1 MSAPDWEEDDPF
13 EEQRDK
19 IENPMKRLFLE
30 YGWKYKFQV
39 VVGILASV
47 FARVLDLL
55 PPLMLGIA
63 VDAIF
68 VSEAQR
74 QAGEVPA
81 FSEQI
86 PLVLLPDSWLPTAQ
100 VEQFWF
106 TIAVIAAAFGLGAG
120 FHWVRNWG
128 FNAFAQNI
136 QHDVRTD
143 TYDEM
148 QRLNMDFFADKQT
161 GEMMSILSNDVNRL
175 ERFLND
181 GMNSTFRLSVMVVGI
196 GVILFWINWQLAL
209 VALLPVPVIA
219 GFTYMFI
226 RIIQPKYA
234 EVRSTVG
241 KMNSRLENNLGGI
254 QVIKSANTEDY
265 ESERVDD
272 VSFDYFDANWDAI
285 ETRIKFFP
293 GLRALAGVGFVLTFI
308 VGGLWVFQGP
318 PGPFSGELSV
328 GMFVVFI
335 LYTQRFIWP
344 MAQFG
349 QIINMYQRARASSA
363 RIFGLMDEPSRLKQD
378 PNAQPLVVQEGDVEY
393 DGVTFGYD
401 EEDIVTDID
410 FEVPG
415 GDTLALVGPTG
426 AGKSTV
432 LKLLLRM
439 YDVDEGAIR
448 IDGQDVREV
457 TLPSLRRS
465 IGYVGQSSYLFYGTV
480 RENIT
485 YGTFKADH
493 DSVVEAAKAAEAHEF
508 IQNLPEGYDTEIGE
522 RGVKLSG
529 GQRQRITIA
538 RAVLKDP
545 DILILDEATSDV
557 DTETEM
563 LIQRSLDKLTAD
575 RTTFAIA
582 HRLSTIKDA
591 DTILV
596 LEDGEIVERGTHEE
610 LIGNDG
616 LYAHLWGVQAGE
628 IDELPEEFIQRAAK
642 RTSEVDVDV
651 DADDD

>member
-1 MSAPDWEEDDPF
+1 MSGVEWEEDDPF
-13 EEQRDK
+13 EEQRET
-19 IENPMKRLFLE
+19 IENPMKRLFLA
-30 YGWKYKFQV
+30 YGRDYVPQLTVGV
-39 VVGILASV
+39 VASV
-47 FARVLDLL
+47 FARFLDLL

-63 VDAIF
+63 IDAVF
-68 VSEAQR
+68 YEDAV
-74 QAGEVPA
+74 

-86 PLVLLPDSWLPTAQ
+86 PLVVLPAGWLPASQT
-100 VEQFWF
+100 EQFWF
-106 TIAVIAAAFGLGAG
+106 TIGVIAGAFALGAA

-128 FNAFAQNI
+128 FNAFAQHI
-136 QHDVRTD
+136 QHDIRTD

-148 QRLNMDFFADKQT
+148 QRLNMAFFSDKQT

-175 ERFLND
+175 EQFLND
-181 GMNSTFRLSVMVVGI
+181 GMNSLFRLSVMVVGI
-196 GVILFWINWQLAL
+196 GGLLVWINWQLAL

-219 GFTYMFI
+219 GFTYLFI
-226 RIIQPKYA
+226 RTIQPKYA
-234 EVRSTVG
+234 EVRSSVG

-254 QVIKSANTEDY
+254 QVIKSSNTESY
-265 ESERVDD
+265 ESDRVDD
-272 VSFDYFDANWDAI
+272 VSMDYFDANWDAI
-285 ETRIKFFP
+285 RTRIKFFP
-293 GLRALAGVGFVLTFI
+293 ALRVLAGIGFVFTFV
-308 VGGLWVFQGP
+308 VGGLWVFQAAP

-363 RIFGLMDEPSRLKQD
+363 RLFGLMDEPSKLEQEAD
-378 PNAQPLVVQEGDVEY
+378 APDLVVDEGEVVY
-393 DGVTFGYD
+393 DRVAFGYD
-401 EEDIVTDID
+401 EESIVRDID
-410 FEVPG
+410 FAVG
-415 GDTLALVGPTG
+415 GGETLALVGPTG

-439 YDVDEGAIR
+439 YDVDDGSIR
-448 IDGQDVREV
+448 IDGQDVGDV
-457 TLPSLRRS
+457 TLRSLRQS

-480 RENIT
+480 RENIA
-485 YGTFKADH
+485 YGTFEATDGEIR
-493 DSVVEAAKAAEAHEF
+493 EAAKAAEAHEF
-508 IQNLPEGYDTEIGE
+508 IENLPDGYDTMVGE

-529 GQRQRITIA
+529 GQRQRVTIA

-545 DILILDEATSDV
+545 DLLILDEATSDV

-563 LIQRSLDKLTAD
+563 LIQRSLDRLTAD

-582 HRLSTIKDA
+582 HRLSTIRDA

-596 LEDGEIVERGTHEE
+596 LEGGEIVERGTHEQLLE
-610 LIGNDG
+610 NGG

-628 IDELPEEFIQRAAK
+628 IDELPQEFIDRAQE
-642 RTSEVDVDV
+642 RTARLIE
-651 DADDD
+651 DAEGDD